1 MLQDLRR
8 TEDEVRAMGRRF
20 WETTHDMQAFLQY
33 APGVL
38 TAPSAESPGTNMAM
52 GGQLVVAYGEAGERA
67 QAVADGINPD
77 GMWAALLVR
86 GRGDHRSVM
95 YVSAYRPPDPGSHG

>member
-1 MLQDLRR
+1 
-8 TEDEVRAMGRRF
+8 
-20 WETTHDMQAFLQY
+20 MQAFLQY

-67 QAVADGINPD
+67 QAVVDGIHPD
-77 GMWAALLVR
+77 GIVGDVGRRSALVR
-86 GRGDHRSVM
+86 APSSSSLGLDRFSL
-95 YVSAYRPPDPGSHG
+95 